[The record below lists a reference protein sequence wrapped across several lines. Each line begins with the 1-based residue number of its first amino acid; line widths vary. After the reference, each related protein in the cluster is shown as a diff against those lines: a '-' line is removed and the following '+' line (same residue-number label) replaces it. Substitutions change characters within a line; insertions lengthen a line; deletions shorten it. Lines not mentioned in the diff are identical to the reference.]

1 MASVEAQITDGLTA
15 YPLPVQASTLT
26 ESLVTLGAL
35 ALRQQVWLPL
45 PYNPEKGTGTEPD
58 NNQFLHVSSDDPFII
73 SGSEPLPGEHTLCQ
87 PIDTPENKTWQC
99 FGVESVTSVAL
110 DTGKPFY
117 LETHSQQSIV
127 LSHRRGPKLT
137 FSEYD
142 LPDYLT
148 FFKNQ
153 QTEMERIHKIATE
166 EIAMGR
172 LKIRIA
178 EETTNEDTARRV
190 YIAKTNGITVREQKN
205 IEQEAERHRED
216 AHVQSD
222 DSAIPSDIDLPDD
235 TVLCLASNR
244 QACQEVLAK
253 IVSCPNSEPDSTSEK
268 NTASSQEGAQ
278 GGAEG
283 QAPEQTDTGEDGAV
297 ATAAGST
304 AKDPESPAK
313 METRRVPRLVKEL
326 KLDLFTGS
334 VNWLFDHVKSQ
345 IHNGPSGALV
355 LPKHRLDHQEAQA
368 SMGRIWKILKNQMN
382 VDDKELHNIIQQR
395 VVDLLSGITQTS
407 SSTDQSPSQADYDH
421 GWEQLGERTLVGEKI
436 TKMEQ
441 ERARESRRLDYERF
455 KLRTAQQHPLN
466 SKKPDDPH
474 LDDRQS
480 DANVLDDPT
489 EEHLVNPQSDT
500 EEFTQTNLS
509 ADQSPS
515 KD

>member
-99 FGVESVTSVAL
+99 FGVESVTSMAL

-117 LETHSQQSIV
+117 LETHPQQSIV
-127 LSHRRGPKLT
+127 LSHPLGPKLT

-178 EETTNEDTARRV
+178 EETTDEDTARRV

-304 AKDPESPAK
+304 AKDPEPPAK
-313 METRRVPRLVKEL
+313 KSKRQDEEARHLVRDLTQYTNGLLNYFKLYLSDNRLGSLTPQEALDSANAVFGIVKKKMNVNNEELLDLMQRNMEDRQRANSSPDQFLPYHDYYRAFAKSATRTLAYEKAMKREEERERERNLKLLAIQQLRSYFKEVDERIEKALNGDDSVNKEL
-326 KLDLFTGS
+326 DNLPLD
-334 VNWLFDHVKSQ
+334 
-345 IHNGPSGALV
+345 
-355 LPKHRLDHQEAQA
+355 
-368 SMGRIWKILKNQMN
+368 
-382 VDDKELHNIIQQR
+382 DD
-395 VVDLLSGITQTS
+395 
-407 SSTDQSPSQADYDH
+407 
-421 GWEQLGERTLVGEKI
+421 
-436 TKMEQ
+436 
-441 ERARESRRLDYERF
+441 RESD
-455 KLRTAQQHPLN
+455 T
-466 SKKPDDPH
+466 
-474 LDDRQS
+474 
-480 DANVLDDPT
+480 NVLDDPK
-489 EEHLVNPQSDT
+489 EEHLVNPQSDP